1 MKRAFTDSGGSVAVC
16 AGMTLRC
23 PSNTCMRK
31 EGAAVASGSAY
42 HRKSRIQPIV
52 AALPAAS
59 QSEGSRILRCC

>member
-1 MKRAFTDSGGSVAVC
+1 MW
-16 AGMTLRC
+16 
-23 PSNTCMRK
+23 K

-59 QSEGSRILRCC
+59 QSEGSRICVVVEARAKSLADPLAVKRGANGLA